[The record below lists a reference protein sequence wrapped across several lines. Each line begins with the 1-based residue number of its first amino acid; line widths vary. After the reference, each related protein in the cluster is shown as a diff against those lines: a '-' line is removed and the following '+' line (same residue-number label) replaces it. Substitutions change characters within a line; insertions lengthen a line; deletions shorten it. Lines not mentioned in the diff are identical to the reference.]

1 MQHPVVWK
9 FVPEVTTRHRQRTKE
24 LTKGTLAP
32 LLHDCDLSKVNASL
46 PLAWVIFVTVY
57 VIMWYE
63 ISTLWRI
70 WISVCISHQ
79 QQAEGDWMVAG
90 IINLWSPW
98 QTRAPYIYI
107 YIWTHIYIHS
117 MYTFPY
123 SLWFLFLQLLTT
135 CLFLCEKTSQAFS
148 IMANISAMLLK
159 TGLGEKGTA
168 MDARWNNKAI
178 DEMVSRQEIYVYLPH
193 GLK

>member
-1 MQHPVVWK
+1 MSHIC
-9 FVPEVTTRHRQRTKE
+9 H
-24 LTKGTLAP
+24 
-32 LLHDCDLSKVNASL
+32 CICN
-46 PLAWVIFVTVY
+46 Y
-57 VIMWYE
+57 VIWDKYLMAHMYQRVYQSPTTSRGWLDGGWNYKSLVAMANQ
-63 ISTLWRI
+63 STI
-70 WISVCISHQ
+70 
-79 QQAEGDWMVAG
+79 
-90 IINLWSPW
+90 
-98 QTRAPYIYI
+98 YIYI